1 MGRRLSY
8 NDAFRAPRRLL
19 VLFLALTLTPA
30 AAVVYMGWSLAEQD
44 WVLAVRPNA
53 TENRP

>member
-8 NDAFRAPRRLL
+8 IDAFRAPRRLL

-30 AAVVYMGWSLAEQD
+30 ADLVYMGWSLAEQD
-44 WVLAVRPNA
+44 RILAVRPNA
-53 TENRP
+53 TENQP